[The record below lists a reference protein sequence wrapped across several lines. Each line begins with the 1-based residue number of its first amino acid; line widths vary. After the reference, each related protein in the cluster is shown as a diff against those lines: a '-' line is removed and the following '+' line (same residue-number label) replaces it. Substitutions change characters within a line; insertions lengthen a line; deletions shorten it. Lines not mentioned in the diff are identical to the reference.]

1 MHIANTKTVGDL
13 RKEFNEAFPYLKIE
27 FYSMPYKA
35 KELLPK
41 DKIIRHGAPLAQCRK
56 SDNEGTIELKPEL
69 TVAALEQA
77 LWENYG
83 LSVQVFRKSGPL
95 WIETSLTDSWTL
107 LQQNYEGEQLSIGID
122 NTPQTDWY
130 DRDQTE

>member
-1 MHIANTKTVGDL
+1 MNITNTKTVGDL

-56 SDNEGTIELKPEL
+56 SGRERIKRRHYVCVP
-69 TVAALEQA
+69 
-77 LWENYG
+77 
-83 LSVQVFRKSGPL
+83 
-95 WIETSLTDSWTL
+95 
-107 LQQNYEGEQLSIGID
+107 
-122 NTPQTDWY
+122 
-130 DRDQTE
+130 